1 MSKLEERL
9 KSLREESKYSQ
20 REVAEKLGIS
30 TSAYGYY
37 EHGKTTPD
45 TEMLLK
51 LANLFQVTTDY
62 LLGRS
67 DEKYSLTSLTDKQ
80 KEAFW
85 LANDLTDTEFRN
97 IMTLVYD
104 FKKRT

>member
-37 EHGKTTPD
+37 EQ
-45 TEMLLK
+45 L
-51 LANLFQVTTDY
+51 QI
-62 LLGRS
+62 
-67 DEKYSLTSLTDKQ
+67 Q
-80 KEAFW
+80 KCF
-85 LANDLTDTEFRN
+85 
-97 IMTLVYD
+97 
-104 FKKRT
+104 

>member
-37 EHGKTTPD
+37 EQGKTTPD

-67 DEKYSLTSLTDKQ
+67 DEKYSLTSLTDK
-80 KEAFW
+80 
-85 LANDLTDTEFRN
+85 
-97 IMTLVYD
+97 
-104 FKKRT
+104 